1 MRSSCSAELMAPT
14 SVFLSSGSPTRSR
27 RMRSHSLAV
36 TSSATDSWMSSREPA
51 QQTWPW
57 LKKIPCTM
65 PSTAWSMAASSKTML
80 ADLPPSSSV
89 RPTPRPASA
98 AWMSLPTAVE
108 PVKATL
114 STSERTSAAPATP
127 SPGMMFATPG
137 GQLGLL
143 EDLGQQQRG
152 QRRRLGRLED
162 RGVAARERGRELPGR
177 HEQREVPRHD
187 LPDDAVGLVLA
198 PRDAVAQLVGPAG
211 VVEEV
216 RGGQRDV
223 DVARLADRLAAVDR
237 LDDGQLARA
246 LLDQARDAEEVL
258 RALAPGQL
266 RPLGLR
272 GARGVHGGGDVGL
285 AGEGD
290 LGHGLLGGRVD
301 RRHAA
306 PVAGVDELAA
316 DEQAVGVAQADVV
329 GGLGRGRVVPG
340 DARARGVGG
349 SHAGVHSFEKSSERP

>member
-1 MRSSCSAELMAPT
+1 L
-14 SVFLSSGSPTRSR
+14 FLSSGSPTRSSR
-27 RMRSHSLAV
+27 IRFHSFAV
-36 TSSATDSWMSSREPA
+36 TSSATDSWISSREPA

-108 PVKATL
+108 PVNATL

-127 SPGMMFATPG
+127 SPGHDVRHTG
-137 GQLGLL
+137 RQLGLL
-143 EDLGQQQRG
+143 EDLRQQQRR

-177 HEQREVPRHD
+177 HQQREVPRHD
-187 LPDDAVGLVLA
+187 LPDDPVGLVPA
-198 PRDAVAQLVGPAG
+198 PRHGVLQLVGPAG

-216 RGGQRDV
+216 RRGQRDV

-237 LDDGQLARA
+237 LDHRQLARA
-246 LLDQARDAEEVL
+246 LLDEAAR
-258 RALAPGQL
+258 R
-266 RPLGLR
+266 
-272 GARGVHGGGDVGL
+272 
-285 AGEGD
+285 
-290 LGHGLLGGRVD
+290 
-301 RRHAA
+301 
-306 PVAGVDELAA
+306 
-316 DEQAVGVAQADVV
+316 
-329 GGLGRGRVVPG
+329 GRGTSR
-340 DARARGVGG
+340 ARARAAFAHLGWAARAASTAAATSASPAKAISATG
-349 SHAGVHSFEKSSERP
+349 SSVAG